1 LTSLVRTAMKSEVKF
16 FGAIVNGMPAALIK
30 SHESLLLHM
39 FDVKIVGMKI
49 FSFRKKDIHRTTQE
63 KKPRYTNVPV
73 EKTTK

>member
-1 LTSLVRTAMKSEVKF
+1 MKME
-16 FGAIVNGMPAALIK
+16 ARNML
-30 SHESLLLHM
+30 
-39 FDVKIVGMKI
+39 DVKIVGIKI